1 MRKLYG
7 IGLED
12 YNRMVEEQ
20 GGLCAICRRPPTYT
34 RRQVRFHID
43 HCHDTGTVRGLLCG
57 QCNVGIGMFDH
68 DPDRLKQA
76 MAYLEGT

>member
-1 MRKLYG
+1 
-7 IGLED
+7 
-12 YNRMVEEQ
+12 
-20 GGLCAICRRPPTYT
+20 
-34 RRQVRFHID
+34 VRFHID